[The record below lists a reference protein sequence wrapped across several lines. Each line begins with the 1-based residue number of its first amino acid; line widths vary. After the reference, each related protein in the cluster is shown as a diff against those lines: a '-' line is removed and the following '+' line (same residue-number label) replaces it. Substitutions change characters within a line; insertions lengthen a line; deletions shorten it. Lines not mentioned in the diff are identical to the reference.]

1 MFIVIYLAVKK
12 RKLFHTFESSGG
24 GKGVLGIYIICWH
37 VFFTINWVKFNNQ
50 TLN

>member
-12 RKLFHTFESSGG
+12 RKLFHTFESSA
-24 GKGVLGIYIICWH
+24 GKGVLGIYIICWL